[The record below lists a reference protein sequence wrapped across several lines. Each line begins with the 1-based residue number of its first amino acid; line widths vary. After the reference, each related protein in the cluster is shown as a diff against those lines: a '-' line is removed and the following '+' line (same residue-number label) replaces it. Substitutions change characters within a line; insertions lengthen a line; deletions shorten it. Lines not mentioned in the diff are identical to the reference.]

1 MSFVLEIVSFE
12 LVALN
17 THFLTFTEREHLSSG
32 IHNLWDSLKISNT
45 TKTEFFERKLF
56 QSDQKIWQNYC
67 RVHLSS
73 VSEPLTSWLSISV
86 LTKGFLGI

>member
-1 MSFVLEIVSFE
+1 MFFVLKIVSFE

-17 THFLTFTEREHLSSG
+17 THFLTFTQIEHLSSE
-32 IHNLWDSLKISNT
+32 IHNLKNSLKISNT
-45 TKTEFFERKLF
+45 TKTGFFGQKLF

-67 RVHLSS
+67 RIQLSS